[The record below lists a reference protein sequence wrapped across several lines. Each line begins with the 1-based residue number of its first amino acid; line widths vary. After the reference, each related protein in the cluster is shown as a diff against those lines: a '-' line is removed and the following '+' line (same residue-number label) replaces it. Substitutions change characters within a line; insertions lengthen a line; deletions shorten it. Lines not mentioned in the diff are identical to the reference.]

1 MPANSANPATGT
13 LQTIL
18 AGTGVSPKD
27 LQTMVCEC
35 ARDTP
40 HKKIYSGNKEFV
52 NCCIQGINAQKCVAN
67 KIDKAQ
73 AGQPAGSPQIHTPAG
88 GRYSSAKLP
97 GGKGYCLPDMV
108 VGCGPKPVS
117 SATMQGIIELK
128 TPCTPGQKPPNTLP
142 ATYDARKVMGKTM
155 RRCYENAH
163 LPREKG
169 PKPGGNTVK
178 AIGASQEAC
187 S

>member
-1 MPANSANPATGT
+1 
-13 LQTIL
+13 
-18 AGTGVSPKD
+18 
-27 LQTMVCEC
+27 MVCEC